1 MKYVKTFEEL
11 NWKFKSPKNII
22 SGIVKELNPF
32 DKNKK
37 LNKKIDEAIKKIN
50 IHRLNFTKKDTR
62 NPNSSQILYSSI
74 IDLQINIP
82 GYIRSELII
91 TKHFE
96 SEYLKI
102 DLHMKFKTDLS
113 PTFFRLN
120 KNEKTYT
127 YQIQSK
133 ELLIEISNCINI
145 TNESSIDEINRNV
158 TESINNIINIDQEE
172 MKKDIDMI
180 KRSQIEKD
188 KSEKEY
194 SNKVTNLKD
203 KIEEISDC
211 LIDLE
216 EMSTKHDIEFKDEM
230 AILTYDIP
238 GIKIDE
244 SDNKTARL
252 VINDT
257 LIDIMATIKTFKK
270 RIENEIQGV
279 IVKSSFSENKIKI
292 KILPEER
299 DKYRPRRSRRLQ
311 SIINVISLMDF

>member
-11 NWKFKSPKNII
+11 NWKFKSPKNIV

-50 IHRLNFTKKDTR
+50 IHRLNFTKKE
-62 NPNSSQILYSSI
+62 NSNQILYSSI

-82 GYIRSELII
+82 GYISSKLYVNKR
-91 TKHFE
+91 FE
-96 SEYLKI
+96 SSYIKI
-102 DLHMKFKTDLS
+102 DLLMKFKTDLL
-113 PTFFRLN
+113 PTSFRLN
-120 KNEKTYT
+120 KNETPYT
-127 YQIQSK
+127 YRIESK

-145 TNESSIDEINRNV
+145 TNEISIDEINRNV
-158 TESINNIINIDQEE
+158 IETINNIVNIDQEE

-194 SNKVTNLKD
+194 SNKVSNLKD

-230 AILTYDIP
+230 AILTYDIS
-238 GIKIDE
+238 GIEIDE

-270 RIENEIQGV
+270 RIEKEIQGV

-299 DKYRPRRSRRLQ
+299 DKYRPRRPSRAAASHGYYGQRRW
-311 SIINVISLMDF
+311 

>member
-96 SEYLKI
+96 SEYLNI

-120 KNEKTYT
+120 KNEKPYT

-158 TESINNIINIDQEE
+158 TESINNIININQEE
-172 MKKDIDMI
+172 IKKDIDMI

-211 LIDLE
+211 LIELE
-216 EMSTKHDIEFKDEM
+216 EMSTKHDMEFKDEM

-238 GIKIDE
+238 GIEIDE

-299 DKYRPRRSRRLQ
+299 DKYRPRRPRRAAASHGYQ
-311 SIINVISLMDF
+311 RRW

>member
-1 MKYVKTFEEL
+1 
-11 NWKFKSPKNII
+11 
-22 SGIVKELNPF
+22 
-32 DKNKK
+32 
-37 LNKKIDEAIKKIN
+37 
-50 IHRLNFTKKDTR
+50 
-62 NPNSSQILYSSI
+62 
-74 IDLQINIP
+74 
-82 GYIRSELII
+82 
-91 TKHFE
+91 
-96 SEYLKI
+96 
-102 DLHMKFKTDLS
+102 
-113 PTFFRLN
+113 
-120 KNEKTYT
+120 
-127 YQIQSK
+127 
-133 ELLIEISNCINI
+133 
-145 TNESSIDEINRNV
+145 
-158 TESINNIINIDQEE
+158 

-194 SNKVTNLKD
+194 SNKVSNLKD

-230 AILTYDIP
+230 AILTYDIS
-238 GIKIDE
+238 GIEIDE

-270 RIENEIQGV
+270 RIEKEIQGV

-299 DKYRPRRSRRLQ
+299 DKYRPRRPSRAAASHGYYGQRRW
-311 SIINVISLMDF
+311 